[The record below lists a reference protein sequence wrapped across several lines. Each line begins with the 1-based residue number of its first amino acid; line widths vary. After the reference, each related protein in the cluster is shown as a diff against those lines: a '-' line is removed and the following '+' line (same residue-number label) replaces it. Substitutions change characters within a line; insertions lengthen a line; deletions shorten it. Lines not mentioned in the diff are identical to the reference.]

1 MIPVHTAGRHSFFV
15 LGRQCFDVVSCWVEV
30 GILGVVD
37 IVVVVAGV
45 PAGSRLAWWIAVVAV
60 VAVGEGGRSCCRCS

>member
-1 MIPVHTAGRHSFFV
+1 
-15 LGRQCFDVVSCWVEV
+15 VVSCWAEV

-37 IVVVVAGV
+37 VAVVVAGV
-45 PAGSRLAWWIAVVAV
+45 PAGSRSAWWIAVVAV